1 MVEDDVQLIRR
12 VLLGDDEAFT
22 TLVRK
27 YQKSVHALAWRR
39 VDDFHFAEEITQ
51 DVFLRI
57 YKHLPKLK
65 DPRQFSGWVY
75 VTTNRLCNTWLKK
88 NKSVIESLED
98 VSMVEVEE
106 SSYSHYVSEKRQE
119 EADAYRHELVRKL
132 LGKLPESE
140 RTVVTLYYLG
150 EMTAKEIG
158 NFLGVSV
165 NTITSRLR
173 RARERLQQDEELLVQ
188 EMLGSVQLPNS
199 LTANIMQQVADVKLT
214 PSSPGQPL
222 LPWGAFSAAAVLVT
236 LLLLGLSNQYLTRFQ
251 KPYSFEA
258 RSEPTVEI
266 IDAPVVRDINI
277 KPTVHNQVRR
287 VVTTGRNTGA
297 GGQISESILGSN
309 ASQDLLRS
317 AGTQWTQ
324 VTGPQGSPVSD
335 IFATSEGTLYAFS
348 PVTGVYRLAA
358 NTTVWMPVD
367 IGVPIRTLRTLMAEH
382 ADTTYIVSGDEILA
396 SSDSGETWNAFCP
409 RPVGDAIGFIVTN
422 EGQGAGLQTG
432 FTMYIALEN
441 KGIFRYADADKQ
453 WILLN
458 DGLVDRTISAVA
470 AIEGTVFAG
479 TDKGLYRLNSG
490 VWERLPVDRSKAVQ
504 TLTVFEENLY
514 VGMGD
519 NVFTSKDLKSGLRS
533 VDGVVHVNNP
543 SSSRIFH
550 STDLGVS
557 WIDITPTNGSWFLRM
572 PTGIRLSAMDETLL
586 VFGSNRFRSRDRG
599 QTWANLGFDSNLL
612 ELSLFPVVAVDAH
625 TFYKVGSLGI
635 HRTIDAGESWHLF
648 MNGMIGTRI
657 RGLAAFNNRL
667 YVHTGTDVVQS
678 IDGGES
684 WITIRIDSDDGE
696 LDLKK
701 NKTPHGNFHF
711 NSELVV
717 ASNVLYTVTAAKKN
731 KLSIFRLSD
740 DNVLVPIQDVPT
752 FEMNVQ
758 FAASK
763 RIYLSENPIKGD
775 SSTDI
780 SRRRERSM
788 VGAFAVGGETF
799 YAEYKNRLFKWKP
812 GDLAWKDTGLVGTDD
827 RFDAGVKNGFKLAV
841 SGETVYVGRQDGKL
855 FQSFDGGNSWRD
867 VTPNLPFSL
876 IYFKEIVFA
885 GPTVYVATN
894 KGVLASQT
902 GTHWRVV
909 TDEIVIDRFAVDDIT
924 VYGVSDRGVYRLN
937 VNGDCEQVSSGV
949 PGKVLSLV
957 IDRDRLYVATQQRGM
972 FYILLNNNYIVNN

>member
-1 MVEDDVQLIRR
+1 MIEEDAQLVRR
-12 VLLGDDEAFT
+12 VLSGDDEAFT

-27 YQKSVHALAWRR
+27 HQKGVHALAWRR
-39 VDDFHFAEEITQ
+39 VGDFHFAEEITQ
-51 DVFLRI
+51 DVFLRV
-57 YKHLPKLK
+57 YKHLSKLK

-88 NKSVIESLED
+88 NELAIESLED

-119 EADAYRHELVRKL
+119 ETEEYRHELVRKL

-188 EMLGSVQLPNS
+188 ETLRSVQLS
-199 LTANIMQQVADVKLT
+199 KGITENIIQQVADVKLT
-214 PSSPGQPL
+214 PSSTGQPL
-222 LPWGAFSAAAVLVT
+222 LPWAAFSAAAVLVT

-277 KPTVHNQVRR
+277 KPTVHNHVRR

-297 GGQISESILGSN
+297 GGQISESVLGSN
-309 ASQDLLRS
+309 VSQDLLRS

-324 VTGPQGSPVSD
+324 VTGPQGGPVSD
-335 IFATSEGTLYAFS
+335 IFATSDGTLYAFS

-382 ADTTYIVSGDEILA
+382 ADTIYIVSGDQILA

-409 RPVGDAIGFIVTN
+409 RPVGDAIGFIVTS
-422 EGQGAGLQTG
+422 EGQGAGFQTG

-441 KGIFRYADADKQ
+441 KGVLRYANAEKE

-458 DGLVDRTISAVA
+458 DGLVNRTISAIA

-490 VWERLPVDRSKAVQ
+490 VWERLPVARSKAVQ

-557 WIDITPTNGSWFLRM
+557 WIDITPTNGSRFLRM
-572 PTGIRLSAMDETLL
+572 PTGISLSAMDETLL
-586 VFGSNRFRSRDRG
+586 VFGSNKFRSRDRG

-648 MNGMIGTRI
+648 MDGMIGTRI

-684 WITIRIDSDDGE
+684 WITIRIDSDEGE

-717 ASNVLYTVTAAKKN
+717 AGNVLYTVTAAEKN

-740 DNVLVPIQDVPT
+740 DNVLVPIQGIPT

-867 VTPNLPFSL
+867 VTPNLPRSL

-909 TDEIVIDRFAVDDIT
+909 TDEIIIDRFAVDDIT
-924 VYGVSDRGVYRLN
+924 VYGVSDRGIYRLN
-937 VNGDCEQVSSGV
+937 VNTGCEQVSSGV
-949 PGKVLSLV
+949 PGRVLSLV

-972 FYILLNNNYIVNN
+972 FYVLLNNNYIVNN